1 MKQITI
7 QVSTEGEI
15 TIEAVGYRGASCE
28 QATRALEK
36 ALGVPGKRTRKPDFF
51 QGNNQQQKAGL

>member
-7 QVSTEGEI
+7 QVSPEGEI